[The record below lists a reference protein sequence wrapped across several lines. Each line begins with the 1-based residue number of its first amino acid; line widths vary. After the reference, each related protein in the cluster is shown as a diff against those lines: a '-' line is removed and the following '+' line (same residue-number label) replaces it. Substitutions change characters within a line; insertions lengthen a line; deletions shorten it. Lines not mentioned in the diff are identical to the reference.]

1 MEATVTAPRQK
12 IITKIEANPA
22 LVSRKNSN
30 RPLNVAAYCRVS
42 TDAEDQINSYRAQ
55 VSYYTEHISQNPK
68 WRFVDVYADEGITGT
83 MVKKRENFL
92 RMIKDCEKGK
102 IDMILTKSVSR
113 FARNIVDS
121 ISYIRKLKA
130 MGIGIYFEEQNIDSL
145 KEDSETY
152 IGIYSIMAQS
162 ESENISAN
170 VSWGIRKRMQN
181 GTYACR
187 FNMLGYRKDKE
198 DTEPRIIPEE
208 AQIVR
213 NIFKMYDEGYSL
225 DQLKAYLEDNGVKTT
240 TGKTV
245 WSKENIKRI
254 LTNEKYVGDVIYQKT
269 FRTDCISKHTK
280 IDRGER
286 TKYLVSNN
294 HPAIVDRD
302 LFNAVQA
309 EFARRSSK
317 RRTSDK
323 TLTSLGKY
331 SGKYALS
338 ELLICAECGSP
349 YKRKTWTKGDEKRI
363 YWRCLSRIEHG
374 TKYCPHSKGFE
385 ENKLHAAICRAL
397 KNAVNDNAEAITLI
411 KANLAYAVTGDE
423 TNLDLG
429 AIEKR
434 IKEATKEM
442 ESYMISYRNTG
453 GDKTRYLEC
462 IQNVA
467 DEIKTLREQQE
478 TAKAKLDKSE
488 EVNSEIKRLCDWL
501 DSHDTSFTEYDDMV
515 IRRVV
520 ECIKAYKDGTIKVIT
535 KFGTETTE
543 TL

>member
-1 MEATVTAPRQK
+1 
-12 IITKIEANPA
+12 
-22 LVSRKNSN
+22 
-30 RPLNVAAYCRVS
+30 
-42 TDAEDQINSYRAQ
+42 
-55 VSYYTEHISQNPK
+55 
-68 WRFVDVYADEGITGT
+68 
-83 MVKKRENFL
+83 
-92 RMIKDCEKGK
+92 
-102 IDMILTKSVSR
+102 
-113 FARNIVDS
+113 
-121 ISYIRKLKA
+121 

-280 IDRGER
+280 INRGER

-309 EFARRSSK
+309 ELARRSSK

-363 YWRCLSRIEHG
+363 YWRCLSRIEHE
-374 TKYCPHSKGFE
+374 TNYCPHSKGFE

-397 KNAVNDNAEAITLI
+397 KKAVNDNAEEITLI

-442 ESYMISYRNTG
+442 ESYMISYRNIG

-478 TAKAKLDKSE
+478 TAKAKLDKSD

-515 IRRVV
+515 IRRAV
-520 ECIKAYKDGTIKVIT
+520 ECIKAYKDGKIKVIT
-535 KFGTETTE
+535 KFGTEITE
-543 TL
+543 TV

>member
-121 ISYIRKLKA
+121 ISYIRKLKS

-280 IDRGER
+280 INRGER

-309 EFARRSSK
+309 ELARRSSK

-323 TLTSLGKY
+323 ALTSLGKY
-331 SGKYALS
+331 SGRYALS
-338 ELLICAECGSP
+338 ELLICDECGSP

-374 TKYCPHSKGFE
+374 NKYCPHSKGFE

-397 KNAVNDNAEAITLI
+397 KNTVKNNAEALTLI

-442 ESYMISYRNTG
+442 ENYMISYRSTG
-453 GDKTRYLEC
+453 GDKARYLEC

-478 TAKAKLDKSE
+478 TAKSKLDKSD

-501 DSHDTSFTEYDDMV
+501 DSHNTSFTEYDDMV

-535 KFGTETTE
+535 KFGTETIE
-543 TL
+543 TV